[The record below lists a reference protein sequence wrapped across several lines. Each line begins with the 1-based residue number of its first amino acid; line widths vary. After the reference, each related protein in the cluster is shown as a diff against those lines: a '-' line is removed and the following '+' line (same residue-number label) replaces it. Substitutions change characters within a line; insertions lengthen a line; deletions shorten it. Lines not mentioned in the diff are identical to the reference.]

1 MKYRNHPS
9 ILKIGEVYRG
19 SNTINFSFS
28 TVQRTRVW
36 KEITQLNSS
45 KAGRSTDIPTKIT
58 NQIQIFL
65 LTVSLQVS
73 INLLQIPFFRLAL
86 KTQMLPRFLKMIET
100 YRIITDQLVH
110 YQMEQKFLNNVCFN
124 KFQNL

>member
-1 MKYRNHPS
+1 MS
-9 ILKIGEVYRG
+9 C
-19 SNTINFSFS
+19 SDAINFSFS
-28 TVQRTRVW
+28 TVQRIRVL

-86 KTQMLPRFLKMIET
+86 KTQILPGFLRSYK
-100 YRIITDQLVH
+100 L
-110 YQMEQKFLNNVCFN
+110 KG
-124 KFQNL
+124 